1 MEGRACGAGNG
12 SGLPWAVSV
21 FLMGGRWQLLFPI
34 MGNVLRAISFG
45 VEATSS
51 TVNPAATAVITS

>member
-1 MEGRACGAGNG
+1 
-12 SGLPWAVSV
+12 
-21 FLMGGRWQLLFPI
+21 